1 MSAVLTAQDFL
12 AHVGKTL
19 APKGQPIVLT
29 LVSVNITEWPGW
41 DGRQRKPFTLILRGS
56 SSGVLPEGLYEVA
69 VEEGPAFV
77 LYIIPIHTAPGDRQ
91 DYQVVFN

>member
-1 MSAVLTAQDFL
+1 MSAGLTAQDFA

-19 APKGQPIVLT
+19 TPRGQPIGLT
-29 LVSVNITEWPGW
+29 LVSVNVTELPGW
-41 DGRQRKPFTLILRGS
+41 DDRQRKPFTLILRGS

-69 VEEGPAFV
+69 MEAGPAFE
-77 LYIIPIHTAPGDRQ
+77 LYIIPIHTVAGDRQ

>member
-19 APKGQPIVLT
+19 TPKGQPIVLT

-41 DGRQRKPFTLILRGS
+41 DDTQRRPFTLILRGS
-56 SSGVLPEGLYEVA
+56 PSDILREGLYEVV
-69 VEEGPAFV
+69 VEEGPAFA
-77 LYIIPIHTAPGDRQ
+77 LYIIPIHTVAGDRQ

>member
-1 MSAVLTAQDFL
+1 MSAALTAQDFE

-19 APKGQPIVLT
+19 TPGGQPFVLT
-29 LVSVNITEWPGW
+29 LVSVKVTEWPGW
-41 DGRQRKPFTLILRGS
+41 DDTQRKPFTLILRGP

-69 VEEGPAFV
+69 VEDGPALT
-77 LYIIPIHTAPGDRQ
+77 LYIIPIHTVAGDRQ

>member
-1 MSAVLTAQDFL
+1 MSAGLTAQDF
-12 AHVGKTL
+12 AVHVGKTL
-19 APKGQPIVLT
+19 ATRGQHIGLT

-41 DGRQRKPFTLILRGS
+41 DERQRKPFTLILRGS

-69 VEEGPAFV
+69 LEEGPAFA
-77 LYIIPIHTAPGDRQ
+77 LYIIPIHTVPGDRQ